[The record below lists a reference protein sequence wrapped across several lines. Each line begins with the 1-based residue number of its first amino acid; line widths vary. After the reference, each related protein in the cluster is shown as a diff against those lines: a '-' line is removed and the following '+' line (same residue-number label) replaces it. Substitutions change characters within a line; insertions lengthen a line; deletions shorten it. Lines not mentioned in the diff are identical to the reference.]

1 MGSGSESLKNP
12 LSVKIDSSMTH
23 STAGTSL
30 HEGLYDLPCNL
41 QTLEV
46 DTIKQSTATR
56 LTPLRISH
64 WDPVSCKGKRVKMLR
79 CSGQQGEE
87 LDVQSSNVGQ
97 VIAGSQ
103 ALCRAQGTGEGDASH
118 GLCALKASLVTN
130 CLSEHV
136 GQSWNWSWREIGSK
150 RHTPLYP
157 FFIHGSLLRTPFS

>member
-23 STAGTSL
+23 STAGTDL
-30 HEGLYDLPCNL
+30 DEGLYDLPCNL
-41 QTLEV
+41 QSLEV
-46 DTIKQSTATR
+46 DTVIATR
-56 LTPLRISH
+56 LTPFCISH

-103 ALCRAQGTGEGDASH
+103 ALCRAQGTREGDASH

-136 GQSWNWSWREIGSK
+136 GPSWNS
-150 RHTPLYP
+150 L
-157 FFIHGSLLRTPFS
+157 SLLYSRKTFKNIV

>member
-23 STAGTSL
+23 STAGTDL
-30 HEGLYDLPCNL
+30 DEGLYDLPCNL
-41 QTLEV
+41 QSLEV
-46 DTIKQSTATR
+46 DTVIATR

-103 ALCRAQGTGEGDASH
+103 ALCRAQGTGEEDASH
-118 GLCALKASLVTN
+118 GLCALKASLVMN
-130 CLSEHV
+130 CLSEQV
-136 GQSWNWSWREIGSK
+136 GPS
-150 RHTPLYP
+150 
-157 FFIHGSLLRTPFS
+157 